1 MKKRYLLITLFA
13 IVSCSTSKNFNET
26 IEIKTLKRP
35 SFEVK
40 YMNNWFIG
48 KVKGK
53 DTISAVVISKW
64 NRSFSPSLIVESDY
78 FNLKKDVSL
87 KELVRIII
95 ENDKHL
101 RNDIELKF
109 RVSKNYI
116 EAIGIWKYGKST
128 RKKKIRYYKH
138 NNSILKAVYS
148 SSVKHFNENEK
159 EKKLFFGSLKFKN

>member
-64 NRSFSPSLIVESDY
+64 NRSFSPSLIVESDWSSASY
-78 FNLKKDVSL
+78 FYS
-87 KELVRIII
+87 IIALSDI
-95 ENDKHL
+95 GTDSGIVGEDIDAGGYVGAGPDTP
-101 RNDIELKF
+101 RNPVDGRHRGGERDFPGPGLCP
-109 RVSKNYI
+109 
-116 EAIGIWKYGKST
+116 G
-128 RKKKIRYYKH
+128 
-138 NNSILKAVYS
+138 
-148 SSVKHFNENEK
+148 
-159 EKKLFFGSLKFKN
+159 